1 MSQQGSHQGSTYG
14 VSRWLSDLPSNFDP
28 PGDCWRNWRFR
39 WRFQR
44 RYFWQYQQS
53 HKKYGFGPTMRKN
66 TNSER
71 IKLKVNHLNGKRT
84 SINKVVKETA
94 KKKQQSLG
102 KYLEAVKGFDKEK
115 KKSGERIRKYKQ
127 PKRNPNVVY
136 SFSGDTRSSIAFY
149 ILSLFIDSVSDKL
162 VQSCYLITVLS
173 HRSVIP
179 QLYY

>member
-1 MSQQGSHQGSTYG
+1 MG
-14 VSRWLSDLPSNFDP
+14 
-28 PGDCWRNWRFR
+28 
-39 WRFQR
+39 
-44 RYFWQYQQS
+44 
-53 HKKYGFGPTMRKN
+53 KN

-102 KYLEAVKGFDKEK
+102 KYLEAVKGFEKE

-136 SFSGDTRSSIAFY
+136 PFSGDTRSSIAFY
-149 ILSLFIDSVSDKL
+149 ILSLFIDPVSNKL

>member
-1 MSQQGSHQGSTYG
+1 MG
-14 VSRWLSDLPSNFDP
+14 
-28 PGDCWRNWRFR
+28 
-39 WRFQR
+39 
-44 RYFWQYQQS
+44 
-53 HKKYGFGPTMRKN
+53 KN

-102 KYLEAVKGFDKEK
+102 KYLEAVKGFEKEK
-115 KKSGERIRKYKQ
+115 KNQVRESENTNS
-127 PKRNPNVVY
+127 PKGIQMLCIHLVE
-136 SFSGDTRSSIAFY
+136 TRSSIAFY
-149 ILSLFIDSVSDKL
+149 ILSLFIDPVSNKL